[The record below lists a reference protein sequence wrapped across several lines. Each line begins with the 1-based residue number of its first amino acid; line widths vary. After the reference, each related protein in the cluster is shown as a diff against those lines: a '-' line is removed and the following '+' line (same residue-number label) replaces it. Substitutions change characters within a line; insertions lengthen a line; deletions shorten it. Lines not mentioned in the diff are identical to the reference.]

1 MSLQFLNICQL
12 FEQLSSLRDLESRES
27 SVHQWFEQHQN
38 HIRRR
43 GPPALAL
50 LSCLFPE
57 KRADR
62 VYALRTQQL
71 EHMVTKTACLGHAR
85 VSELRRLQGRDR
97 MDFASAVQQV
107 LSATDDFSNPSRPL
121 TVDEVDH
128 ALDRLASTCVF
139 SSPKLRESITI
150 GYTEVFDELVRVLR
164 RLPSVGVKWM
174 IRLLLKSLGP
184 VEIPVATALRAFH
197 FLMPDLLKVRTS
209 LAGAIELLEGD
220 TISHLPV
227 SPPHSIERPLK
238 ESARAEIEPRLGM
251 MIGLQD
257 FEKARSIQ
265 HCCQLAGRKEIHVE
279 RKYDG
284 EYCQIHVS
292 RTNSQHHIT
301 IFSKSGRD
309 STMDRVGVHDAIRGC
324 LGLGTSSCRFRDQCV
339 LVGELLVWNDQMGQ
353 IMPFYKI
360 RRYVTREG
368 RRLGCARDS
377 PPSED
382 EHLMIMFYDM
392 LLLDNILCLHEPLHL
407 RRRRLETLISRKT
420 GQAEIGEGIQ
430 IDSRH
435 SSSVSRFHD
444 EMTSA
449 IAKGWEGL
457 VIKDWNAPY
466 MSLHG
471 DVHQIKLKKDYI
483 PGWGDSADMVIVG
496 GRCDATAAL
505 MMGDIDLS
513 WTTFYLAC
521 PTRKDVGF
529 SSETKPT
536 FRVVGTVSRPCLAV
550 ADLRY
555 LNEYGRLCQVPFA
568 QSVSGIHIEI
578 SPKSFQLPTEL
589 FTKPA
594 VVEVVGAGFDRL
606 RNERFFTL
614 RFPRIQKIHHDRTYA
629 DSLDFDEYQRL
640 AKQSVGHLNDG
651 GHQHGKGR
659 LPEELAILETIRP
672 TGGLAS
678 SDISRGGLRG
688 FDSGINPESISRNH
702 LIANGNTLH
711 ALTKKRKRSEG
722 SGLTSSVLQKMRKT
736 TVAEEP
742 NKDRNTTSSP
752 SAAPSALHLARGQY
766 MRDCGTPTPHDQS
779 ISAPREDPSRAV
791 VPDIPVPLL
800 CDTSLWDLFHD
811 SAVDVAA
818 ACWKSPLE
826 ITSRKEV
833 FLDGVT
839 GRMTNKAG
847 WRGHALIPHIVL
859 VNWSSTS
866 DVLNGIQS
874 WLSVLQGHESL
885 LSRPGSW
892 EISFLNWNAL
902 EAFGDLSQHT
912 PHIVDSFSHGSIVC
926 RD

>member
-1 MSLQFLNICQL
+1 MSLQFLDICQL
-12 FEQLSSLRDLESRES
+12 FEQLLSLRNLESRES
-27 SVHQWFEQHQN
+27 SVQEWFEQHQSD
-38 HIRRR
+38 IRHR
-43 GPPALAL
+43 GAPALAL
-50 LSCLFPE
+50 LSCFFPE

-62 VYALRTQQL
+62 VYSLRTQQL
-71 EHMVTKTACLGHAR
+71 EDMVIKAACLGHTR

-107 LSATDDFSNPSRPL
+107 LSATDDSSNPPRPL

-128 ALDRLASTCVF
+128 TLDRLASTCVF
-139 SSPKLRESITI
+139 SSPKLREPITI

-174 IRLLLKSLGP
+174 IRLLLKSLCP
-184 VEIPVATALRAFH
+184 VEIPVTRTLRAFH

-209 LAGAIELLEGD
+209 LSGAVQLLEGD
-220 TISHLPV
+220 TISQLPV
-227 SPPHSIERPLK
+227 SPPCSLERSLK

-251 MIGLQD
+251 MIGLQE

-265 HCCQLAGRKEIHVE
+265 HCRQLAGHKEIHVE

-292 RTNSQHHIT
+292 RTNSQHHIA

-309 STMDRVGVHDAIRGC
+309 STMDRVGVHDAIKRC
-324 LGLGTSSCRFRDQCV
+324 LGLGTSHCRFRDQCV

-360 RRYVTREG
+360 RRYVSQGG
-368 RRLGCARDS
+368 RQLGCARDS

-382 EHLMIMFYDM
+382 EHLMIMFYDV

-407 RRRRLETLISRKT
+407 RRSRLETLISRKT

-430 IDSRH
+430 IDLRH
-435 SSSVSRFHD
+435 SSSISRLHD

-457 VIKDWNAPY
+457 VIKDWNAPTI
-466 MSLHG
+466 SLDG
-471 DVHQIKLKKDYI
+471 
-483 PGWGDSADMVIVG
+483 GDSADLVIVG

-505 MMGDIDLS
+505 MMGNIDLS

-521 PTRKDVGF
+521 PTKKAVGF
-529 SSETKPT
+529 SPEIKPT

-555 LNEYGRLCQVPFA
+555 LNEYGKLCQVPFA

-589 FTKPA
+589 FTKPV
-594 VVEVVGAGFDRL
+594 VVEVVGAGFDRPP
-606 RNERFFTL
+606 NERFFTL

-640 AKQSVGHLNDG
+640 AKQSVVYLKERD
-651 GHQHGKGR
+651 HQSGKGK
-659 LPEELAILETIRP
+659 LPGELAILEPTRP
-672 TGGLAS
+672 TSCLAP
-678 SDISRGGLRG
+678 SDISRGVLYGL
-688 FDSGINPESISRNH
+688 DSEINTVSVSRNN
-702 LIANGNTLH
+702 LIANGNTLR
-711 ALTKKRKRSEG
+711 ALTKKRKRSVG

-752 SAAPSALHLARGQY
+752 SAAPMALHSVRGRHIQ
-766 MRDCGTPTPHDQS
+766 DCGTPTPHDQS
-779 ISAPREDPSRAV
+779 LSGPRDDPSRAV
-791 VPDIPVPLL
+791 VPDISVPLF

-811 SAVDVAA
+811 PTVDVAG

-859 VNWSSTS
+859 VNWSSTR

-902 EAFGDLSQHT
+902 EAFGNSSQNAS
-912 PHIVDSFSHGSIVC
+912 HIVDSFSHGSIVC